1 MKISIITITYNS
13 AKTVQRALES
23 VQSQTY
29 KDIEHVIVDGA
40 STDGTKELIES
51 YAKQH
56 GNVRWISEKDKGIY
70 NAINK
75 GIALATGDVIGFLH
89 SDDVLYSADSIEQI
103 AAAMWCM
110 AICNTAAGK
119 K

>member
-13 AKTVQRALES
+13 ARTLQRALES

-40 STDGTKELIES
+40 SKDGTREIVEA

-56 GNVRWISEKDKGIY
+56 TNVRWVSEPDEGI
-70 NAINK
+70 
-75 GIALATGDVIGFLH
+75 
-89 SDDVLYSADSIEQI
+89 
-103 AAAMWCM
+103 
-110 AICNTAAGK
+110 
-119 K
+119 